1 MNKISDQEIK
11 AIELHV
17 LKTLTNYCDKNGIR
31 YFLSYGTLIGA
42 IRHQGFIPWDDDIDV
57 VIPRPDYMRLI
68 KLLGNQEISFC
79 KLSSPYNNRDHFLPY
94 SKIYHIETEK
104 IEEGVQYRGTPLG
117 IDVDIFPLDGV
128 PEDER
133 KAEKFYKVQKKLFR
147 WSVLSFSPYEK
158 SPNMIR
164 TALRYIRMFLVK
176 LVGNYHWIIL
186 LNKRALKY
194 PYEGSKMVGVPVIGY
209 DNVLKRINRSCFDE
223 SIPVHFEGEVYL
235 APKGYDEFLRTLYGD
250 YMQLPPEDKRISTH
264 LYEAYWR

>member
-68 KLLGNQEISFC
+68 KLLGNQEISSC

-104 IEEGVQYRGTPLG
+104 IEEGVQ
-117 IDVDIFPLDGV
+117 
-128 PEDER
+128 DER

>member
-1 MNKISDQEIK
+1 M
-11 AIELHV
+11 
-17 LKTLTNYCDKNGIR
+17 
-31 YFLSYGTLIGA
+31 
-42 IRHQGFIPWDDDIDV
+42 
-57 VIPRPDYMRLI
+57 
-68 KLLGNQEISFC
+68 
-79 KLSSPYNNRDHFLPY
+79 
-94 SKIYHIETEK
+94 
-104 IEEGVQYRGTPLG
+104 
-117 IDVDIFPLDGV
+117 DGV